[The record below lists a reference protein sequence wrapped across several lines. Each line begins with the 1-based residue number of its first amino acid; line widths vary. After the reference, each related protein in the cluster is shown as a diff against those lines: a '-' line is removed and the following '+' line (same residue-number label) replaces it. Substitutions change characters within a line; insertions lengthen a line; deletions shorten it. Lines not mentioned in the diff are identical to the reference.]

1 MSETDTTLRFVVPLD
16 LARPEDRALF
26 DAFQAVSNGLNGS
39 VARLLMQRSLPKH
52 ADGIDAL
59 LIEAVRDQAARK
71 RLRGR
76 PVGSGVRRPASVSV
90 AASIAEEV
98 GRVPAEPVAAESV
111 AVAPEVRNHATDSVP
126 AVAPSLAV
134 TTPELAVPAPVDVE
148 RVTPVAVRG
157 DEKTAGGGRAAPKEP
172 VAGPKK
178 GDVKANLGGLVAWN

>member
-76 PVGSGVRRPASVSV
+76 PVGSGSRRPASASAEVPPAQAVSRAAVVPVAIESMV
-90 AASIAEEV
+90 AA
-98 GRVPAEPVAAESV
+98 P
-111 AVAPEVRNHATDSVP
+111 
-126 AVAPSLAV
+126 VAPSHVTDTADAAAV
-134 TTPELAVPAPVDVE
+134 NRATPEPVVASTVEVE
-148 RVTPVAVRG
+148 RVAPTVVRG
-157 DEKTAGGGRAAPKEP
+157 DEKTAGGERAAAKEP
-172 VAGPKK
+172 VSGPKK
-178 GDVKANLGGLVAWN
+178 GDVKANIGGLVAWN